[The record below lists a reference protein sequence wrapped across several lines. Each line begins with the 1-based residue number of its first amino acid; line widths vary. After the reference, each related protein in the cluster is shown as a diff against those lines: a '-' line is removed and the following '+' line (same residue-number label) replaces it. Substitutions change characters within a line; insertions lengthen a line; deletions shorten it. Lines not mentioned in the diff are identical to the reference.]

1 MLPGKVAPL
10 HSWYFKNTINNI
22 VIEQEDRNV
31 ARWIKN
37 WICTNGF
44 FCTIDKVIPEIKKII
59 DAGGKVVPIISHSV
73 DKFDT
78 RFGKAESLKKKLK
91 DVTGEEI
98 INTIIDAEPIG
109 PKSLFDI
116 IVVAPCTGNTLGKI
130 VNGIT
135 DTPVTMA
142 CKAQLRNQ
150 KPILIAIST
159 NDALGINAK
168 NIGLLLNA
176 KNVYLVPFGQD
187 APKNKSNSMV
197 ADFSYIMAALA
208 EAVRGRQIQPIFI

>member
-1 MLPGKVAPL
+1 
-10 HSWYFKNTINNI
+10 
-22 VIEQEDRNV
+22 
-31 ARWIKN
+31 
-37 WICTNGF
+37 
-44 FCTIDKVIPEIKKII
+44 
-59 DAGGKVVPIISHSV
+59 
-73 DKFDT
+73 
-78 RFGKAESLKKKLK
+78 
-91 DVTGEEI
+91 
-98 INTIIDAEPIG
+98 
-109 PKSLFDI
+109 
-116 IVVAPCTGNTLGKI
+116 
-130 VNGIT
+130 
-135 DTPVTMA
+135 MA